1 MHDPLVSII
10 TPSYNQGPFIRS
22 TIESVLSQ
30 GYPHL
35 EYIIMDGGSTDETA
49 SVVKDYSSRL
59 TWISEKDR
67 GQSHAINK
75 GFRMARGEVI
85 SWLNSDDTIL
95 PCAVQTAV
103 HALTRESDAGA
114 VYGEGYCMNKEGAI
128 TCKFPH
134 TEPLNLWKLVHLSDY
149 ILQQTVYF
157 RRSCVE
163 EIGFLREDLH
173 YVMDWDLLIR
183 IALKHPV
190 LYVPEYLGCIRE
202 YPEAKSFSG
211 GARRISEIRKVLG
224 EHTGLRYPPGYIVY
238 GLDTYRKIWCTWV
251 EERTPAF
258 LRLPGAKLRSL
269 ISITCGLWID
279 RTIAHSQG
287 WYSDGW
293 AGKTVRLMLPPT
305 RGKAILI
312 EGELPNNSLLH
323 NQKLAV
329 EINGELLSTLALQ
342 CGPFRHALVV
352 PKHFQDQALQ
362 LRLKASRYFVPG
374 QDGETADG
382 RKLSLLLKSVGLG
395 EVAPFTKDAEHLG
408 ISAGVPGL

>member
-1 MHDPLVSII
+1 MQNPLVTIV

-30 GYPHL
+30 DYSSL

-75 GFRMARGEVI
+75 GFRMARGKIV

-95 PCAVQTAV
+95 AGAVRTAV
-103 HALTRESDAGA
+103 DALKREPDAGA
-114 VYGEGYCMNKEGAI
+114 VYGEGYCMNKEGVI

-134 TEPLNLWKLVHLSDY
+134 TQPFNLWKLVHLSDY

-163 EIGFLREDLH
+163 EIGFLKEDLH
-173 YVMDWDLLIR
+173 FVMDWDLLIR

-211 GARRISEIRKVLG
+211 GARRISEIRQVLG

-238 GLDTYRKIWCTWV
+238 GLDTYRKIWCDWV
-251 EERTPAF
+251 EERTPPI

-269 ISITCGLWID
+269 ISIACGLWID

-287 WYSDGW
+287 WYPDGW
-293 AGKTVRLMLPPT
+293 AGRTVRVMLPPT
-305 RGKAILI
+305 RGRAILI
-312 EGELPNNSLLH
+312 EGELPNN
-323 NQKLAV
+323 
-329 EINGELLSTLALQ
+329 
-342 CGPFRHALVV
+342 P
-352 PKHFQDQALQ
+352 
-362 LRLKASRYFVPG
+362 
-374 QDGETADG
+374 
-382 RKLSLLLKSVGLG
+382 
-395 EVAPFTKDAEHLG
+395 
-408 ISAGVPGL
+408 